1 MDAVVV
7 LNYDYQ
13 YINKISWKKAICLVY
28 KGKAEVLKE
37 SKRLIRNAEKTVEIM
52 VPKVLRLLKLVR
64 VIYKQKVPFSKKNV
78 LVRDNHTCQYCG
90 TNKVRLTIDHIVPR
104 SKGGKTTFENC
115 VAACRECNSK
125 KGNKTPREA
134 KMFPRSRPTEPTIME
149 FLRLQMKRERV
160 DKFLKEIG
168 VY

>member
-13 YINKISWKKAICLVY
+13 YINKISWKKAVCLVY

-37 SKRLIRNAEKTVEIM
+37 SRRLIRNAEKTVEIM

-78 LVRDNHTCQYCG
+78 LVRDNYTCQYCG
-90 TNKVRLTIDHIVPR
+90 TNKVKLTIDHIVPR
-104 SKGGKTTFENC
+104 SRGGKTTFENC
-115 VAACRECNSK
+115 VAACRECNSR

-160 DKFLKEIG
+160 DLFLKELG